1 MDKFRDDVHEVI
13 GPGLDDFEAGNCLGL
28 GRA

>member
-1 MDKFRDDVHEVI
+1 MGKFRDDVYEVV
-13 GPGLDDFEAGNCLGL
+13 GPELDDFEAGNCLGL